1 MIEDPINSVIVLS
14 FFVLLIVGV
23 IWVLR
28 SPKQGAN
35 SRLNLDKFSDKN
47 DEKSNYIYIFY
58 VYSCAKFKCGE
69 F

>member
-28 SPKQGAN
+28 SPKQDAT

-47 DEKSNYIYIFY
+47 DEKSN
-58 VYSCAKFKCGE
+58 
-69 F
+69 

>member
-28 SPKQGAN
+28 SSKG
-35 SRLNLDKFSDKN
+35 K
-47 DEKSNYIYIFY
+47 
-58 VYSCAKFKCGE
+58 
-69 F
+69 

>member
-28 SPKQGAN
+28 SPKG
-35 SRLNLDKFSDKN
+35 K
-47 DEKSNYIYIFY
+47 
-58 VYSCAKFKCGE
+58 
-69 F
+69 